1 MFSAGALMKQVQD
14 FYFKKAKKEGF
25 PARSVYKLKEAHEKY
40 GFLAPGQKVIDL
52 GASPGSWTIY
62 TAKII
67 GEKGHIVA
75 VDLNIMPSIPPNT
88 TFFRSNVFDLD
99 IARLKNISPFFDV
112 VLSDMAPKT
121 SGVKD
126 VDHLR
131 SIALSETAFSLAVSL
146 LNKGGV
152 FFCKVFQGRD
162 FSRFLDGCRLRFRS
176 VKTLKPKSSRSESV
190 EVFVLCTGFHGRHED
205 RSESTSDIHLQ
216 G

>member
-1 MFSAGALMKQVQD
+1 VKEVQD

-40 GFLAPGQKVIDL
+40 GFLAPGQRVIDL
-52 GASPGSWTIY
+52 GASPGSWTRY
-62 TAKII
+62 AAQII
-67 GEKGHIVA
+67 GEKGRIVA
-75 VDLNIMPSIPPNT
+75 VDMSAMPNIPSNAS
-88 TFFRSNVFDLD
+88 FFRLDVFDID
-99 IARLKNISPFFDV
+99 ISKFKEISPVFDV

-131 SIALSETAFSLAVSL
+131 SIALSEMAFYLAAEL
-146 LNKGGV
+146 LDRGGV

-162 FSRFLDGCRLRFRS
+162 FPGFLDSCRLRFKS
-176 VKTLKPKSSRSESV
+176 VKALKPKSSRSESV
-190 EVFVLCTGFHGRHED
+190 EMFVLCTGFKGRHED
-205 RSESTSDIHLQ
+205 RSESIPDIQLQ